1 MGPVR
6 VLVVDDQRPFR
17 LVAAA
22 VLARTPGFL
31 LVAEAATGE
40 EAVTLAE
47 ALRPDLVLLDVRLP
61 GISGV
66 EAAAVIAERVPGTVV
81 VLCSSYA
88 RADLPCPVDS
98 PGVAAYLH
106 KEELRPATLRAVW
119 ENAPTPM

>member
-31 LVAEAATGE
+31 LVGEAATGE
-40 EAVTLAE
+40 EAVTLAD

-66 EAAAVIAERVPGTVV
+66 EAAASIVARVPGTVV

-88 RADLPCPVDS
+88 GADLPFPS
-98 PGVAAYLH
+98 TARGW
-106 KEELRPATLRAVW
+106 RPTCTRRSCG
-119 ENAPTPM
+119 PRR